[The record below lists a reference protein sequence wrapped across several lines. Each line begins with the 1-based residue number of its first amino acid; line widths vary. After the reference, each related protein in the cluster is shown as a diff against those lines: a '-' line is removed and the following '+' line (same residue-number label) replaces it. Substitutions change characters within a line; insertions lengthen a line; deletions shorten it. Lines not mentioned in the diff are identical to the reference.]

1 MTSPPELSGL
11 SRSELEALVVSL
23 LGQVAALTAA
33 NGQLTGRLAEVEAK
47 LAAPVKTPHNSS
59 TPPSQGRKA
68 SGPALPPKPRGPRE
82 GHARSLHESP
92 DMLVEVRAQACPRC
106 GHPLSPEAQRLCAL
120 YDRIEL
126 APIRPV
132 VTRVRLHGGVCP
144 CCTLP
149 FEAPTPAGLERGSP
163 FGRSVEAL
171 AVYLHGVHA
180 VSYERLSR
188 LMGEVFG
195 LTLSEGAIAALLA
208 RGGARLCGAL
218 ERIKGRV
225 LASPVIASDETSA
238 RVCGENHWEW
248 VFLGERAALH
258 TIAPSRGARVVAGL
272 LGETRPQVWV
282 SDFYPAQGGHA
293 PARQGCLAHLVRDV
307 RFAAEAG
314 DEVLAPKLQRLLLRA
329 IDIGRRRDGLKDGT
343 LRAYS
348 CDLDRRLDKL
358 LALEP
363 PSPEGRKLRARILR
377 IRANLFV
384 FVTRR
389 DVPATNN
396 ACERALRPSVIFR
409 KVTNGFRST
418 WGGQAYAALR
428 SVVGTGA
435 MNGLTPFSAI
445 KTALS
450 GQSLFAPG

>member
-1 MTSPPELSGL
+1 VTSPPDLSGL

-33 NGQLTGRLAEVEAK
+33 SEKLTARLAEAEAK
-47 LAAPVKTPHNSS
+47 LAAPPKRPDNSS
-59 TPPSQGRKA
+59 TPPSRGHKA
-68 SGPALPPKPRGPRE
+68 SGPALPPKPRGPRG
-82 GHARSLHESP
+82 GHARRLHESP
-92 DMLVEVRAQACPRC
+92 DALVEVRAQACPRC
-106 GHPLSPEAQRLCAL
+106 GHPLSPEAQKLSAVH
-120 YDRIEL
+120 DRIEL
-126 APIRPV
+126 PPIRPV

-144 CCTLP
+144 CCKLP
-149 FEAPTPAGLERGSP
+149 FEAPAPAGLERGSP
-163 FGRSVEAL
+163 FGRSIEAL
-171 AVYLHGVHA
+171 VVYLHGVHA

-208 RGGARLCGAL
+208 RGGARLCGA
-218 ERIKGRV
+218 
-225 LASPVIASDETSA
+225 
-238 RVCGENHWEW
+238 NHWEW
-248 VFLGERAALH
+248 VFLGEQAALH

-282 SDFYPAQGGHA
+282 SDFYAAQGGHA
-293 PARQGCLAHLVRDV
+293 PVRQGCLAHLVRDV

-314 DEVLAPKLQRLLLRA
+314 DGVLAPKLERLLLRA
-329 IDIGRRRDGLKDGT
+329 IDIGRRRDGLKDST
-343 LRAYS
+343 LRAYA

-358 LALEP
+358 LVLEP
-363 PSPEGRKLRARILR
+363 LSPEGRKLRARIRR

-389 DVPATNN
+389 NVPATNN

-409 KVTNGFRST
+409 KVTNGFRSA

-428 SVVGTGA
+428 SVVGTGSL
-435 MNGLTPFSAI
+435 NGLTPFNAI